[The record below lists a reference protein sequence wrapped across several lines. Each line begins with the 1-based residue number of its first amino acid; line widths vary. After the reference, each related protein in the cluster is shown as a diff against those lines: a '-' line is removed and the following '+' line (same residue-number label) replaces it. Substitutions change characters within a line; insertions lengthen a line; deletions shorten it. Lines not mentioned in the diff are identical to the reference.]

1 MSTIYL
7 LLSESAIIS
16 IWFIYLSNHFLY
28 TVSFINFYS
37 IFKDDAFFPEEIEVN
52 LTKLK
57 SLPKDELSENSML
70 RGRIDQQSELICI
83 LKKQADSYLNKSSS
97 LEKDIRELQLVKE
110 EAVCNY
116 NDLMRKHAVLEK
128 RFELLFHNHEE
139 IIKIKDGYKNVNDE
153 LRKENENLLN
163 KKKEEEDSV
172 VSKKDVI
179 IRALEED
186 LENLGEKFQKSED
199 EIR

>member
-163 KKKEEEDSV
+163 KKK
-172 VSKKDVI
+172 KI
-179 IRALEED
+179 L
-186 LENLGEKFQKSED
+186 L
-199 EIR
+199 